1 MPIMRDAFLA
11 LSTNPVAHKAVLGF
25 PLSRKLTRRFVAGE
39 ALEEAIE
46 AIKKVNQTGMRGVF
60 DFLGEAVTNVQ
71 ESHQARDEYLR
82 ILEAIELNN
91 LDAYV
96 SMKPTQMGLVV
107 SRDACFE
114 NISTVARR
122 AQEAGTSIR
131 VEMEDSSFTQ
141 ATLDLVKDLHAEY
154 ANVGTVIQSCLYRS
168 EEDMR
173 GLLPLGFNVRLV
185 KGAYKEPPS
194 VAFPQKKDVD
204 ANYLKLAEIF
214 LGAQTKNPS
223 DAAANAFLALATHDA
238 KIIDWAKEFISQ
250 HHVSHDRFE
259 FQMLYGIR
267 TELQRKLHG
276 EGYPM
281 RVYVPY
287 GSKWYPYF
295 MRRLA
300 ERPANVIFL
309 MSNLFK

>member
-25 PLSRKLTRRFVAGE
+25 PLSRKMTRRFVAGE
-39 ALEEAIE
+39 ALEEAIA
-46 AIKKVNQTGMRGVF
+46 AIKAVNQTGMRGVF
-60 DFLGEAVTNVQ
+60 DFLGEAVTNVA
-71 ESHQARDEYLR
+71 ESHQARAEYLR
-82 ILEAIELNN
+82 ILEAIELHK

-107 SRDACFE
+107 SHDACLE
-114 NISTVARR
+114 NISAVARR
-122 AQEAGTSIR
+122 AQEVGTSIR

-141 ATLDLVKDLHAEY
+141 ATLDLVKELY
-154 ANVGTVIQSCLYRS
+154 AVYPNVGTVIQSCLYRS
-168 EEDMR
+168 EQDMR
-173 GLLPLGFNVRLV
+173 DLLALGFNVRLV

-194 VAFPQKKDVD
+194 VAFPLKKDVD
-204 ANYLKLAEIF
+204 AAYVKLSEIF
-214 LGAQTKNPS
+214 LGADPQTAGGS
-223 DAAANAFLALATHDA
+223 FLALGTHDV
-238 KIIDWAKEFISQ
+238 KIIDWAKAFIAR

-267 TELQRKLHG
+267 TELQRQLHA
-276 EGYPM
+276 EGLPV

-300 ERPANVIFL
+300 ERPANVFFL
-309 MSNLFK
+309 LSNLFK